1 AIGPSGHPTSFNT
14 QAWSISVE
22 FYTYLIFGAIV
33 LCLPRIK
40 NLLFSLL
47 AMASLLMLVTNATFG
62 FGDLLKC
69 LAGFFIGC
77 LT

>member
-1 AIGPSGHPTSFNT
+1 
-14 QAWSISVE
+14 
-22 FYTYLIFGAIV
+22 TYLIFGAIV

-77 LT
+77 LTAFTVQRLPLAFPRALSLILFAT